1 MQRGVPLGEILAE
14 QTYDP
19 LGEVGRQ
26 LAGFSD
32 SLVPIGVAM
41 LLQTPMPK
49 AGCREYRS
57 DRAADA
63 SHGLECRWGKSTRI
77 SAKDGSGPEAGD
89 SRPIPAE
96 QPNKEERQ

>member
-1 MQRGVPLGEILAE
+1 MPLGEIYGKQA
-14 QTYDP
+14 YDR
-19 LGEVGRQ
+19 LGEVDCQ

-49 AGCREYRS
+49 AGCRKYRS

-63 SHGLECRWGKSTRI
+63 SHGLESRWGKSTKI
-77 SAKDGSGPEAGD
+77 SAKG
-89 SRPIPAE
+89 R
-96 QPNKEERQ
+96 

>member
-1 MQRGVPLGEILAE
+1 MDRE
-14 QTYDP
+14 
-19 LGEVGRQ
+19 

-32 SLVPIGVAM
+32 SPVPIGVAM

-49 AGCREYRS
+49 AGCRKCRS

-63 SHGLECRWGKSTRI
+63 SHGYESRWGKSTKT
-77 SAKDGSGPEAGD
+77 SAKDGSGPEVGD
-89 SRPIPAE
+89 SRPTPAK